1 MPETTIY
8 EELAQAFA
16 AEGVETFFTLMGD
29 GNMHWATTMK
39 NMDGMCMIHVRH
51 EHCACAMAMGYH
63 SATGKVGVASVT
75 CGPGFTQIMT
85 ALTTA
90 VRGRVPLVIFA
101 GEVPMNA
108 KWYVQRI
115 DQAPFAAAT
124 GAHYISAHAPLR
136 MHQYVRE
143 AFYTARHERRPV
155 VIGVPYDLQKQP
167 IPDLGP
173 YQPSSVHIPELESIP
188 PNPKQVDVL
197 VEKLA
202 KAKYPIIL
210 AGKGVM
216 ISGARSEVEELAE
229 RSGALIATT
238 LLARGL
244 YDDNPFSLGVSGGF
258 ARQIAREKGAQA
270 DLVIAI
276 GASMTY
282 YTVDGGSMFPD
293 AEVVQIDVEPTGFQH
308 GARVADYYLRAD
320 AKLTVRAMLDKLG
333 TRPATELRIR
343 TAELAR
349 RIKEEPAD
357 ATNYEIAPGL
367 LDPRDVVD
375 KLDRVLPKDFDTVC
389 GSGHQSF
396 FHTTMRGWQPERYHH
411 MRDFGAVGNS
421 LSYAVGV
428 AAARNNGSVI
438 LFEGDGSL
446 LMHIQEFETIR
457 RHGIKLLICVMNDG
471 AYGSEIHKLRQE
483 GIDDSGAIFGRPD
496 FAAIAKGFGLRGATV
511 TDVGQFKGLFE
522 AYQAHDDAEIWDV
535 HISDKVV
542 TPRMRKTMKIGHGVI

>member
-8 EELAQAFA
+8 EELAQAFS

-39 NMDGMCMIHVRH
+39 NMDGMRMIHVRH

-90 VRGRVPLVIFA
+90 VRGRVPLVVFA
-101 GEVPMNA
+101 GEVPVNA

-115 DQAPFAAAT
+115 DQQPFAAAC
-124 GAHYISAHAPLR
+124 GAHYISAHAPRR

-167 IPDLGP
+167 MPDLGP
-173 YQPSSVHIPELESIP
+173 YQPSSANIPELEPIL

-202 KAKYPIIL
+202 KAKHPIIL
-210 AGKGVM
+210 AGKGVL
-216 ISGARSEVEELAE
+216 ISGARREVEELAE

-244 YDDNPFSLGVSGGF
+244 YDNNPFSLGVSGGF
-258 ARQIAREKGAQA
+258 ARQITRELGAKA

-282 YTVDGGSMFPD
+282 YTVDGGSMFPE
-293 AEVVQIDVEPTGFQH
+293 AEVVQIDVDPTGFQH

-320 AKLTVRAMLDKLG
+320 AKLTVKAILERLG
-333 TRPATELRIR
+333 NRPATELRVR
-343 TAELAR
+343 TPELAR

-357 ATNYEIAPGL
+357 ATHYEIAPGL
-367 LDPRDVVD
+367 LDPRVVVD
-375 KLDRVLPKDFDTVC
+375 ELDRVLPKDFDTVC
-389 GSGHQSF
+389 GSGHQSY

-446 LMHIQEFETIR
+446 LMHIQEFEAIR
-457 RHGIKLLICVMNDG
+457 RHGLKLLICVLNDG

-483 GIDDSGAIFGRPD
+483 GIDDSAAIFGRPD
-496 FAAIAKGFGLRGATV
+496 FAAIAKGFGLRGARV
-511 TDVGQFKGLFE
+511 TDVGQFTELFE
-522 AYQAHDDAEIWDV
+522 AYQAHDDAEIWDI
-535 HISDKVV
+535 HISDQVV